1 LFILM
6 VVSVA
11 TSMVNWIVLTAPAGL
26 AVDDGV
32 AGLVEDFTGAGVVDA
47 FAEVGLAAEDVGLM
61 TVDED
66 LLPPGVPELP
76 SARILAAACS
86 AKVTM

>member
-1 LFILM
+1 
-6 VVSVA
+6 VVD
-11 TSMVNWIVLTAPAGL
+11 WLGLTAPAGL

-32 AGLVEDFTGAGVVDA
+32 AGLAEDFTGVTVVDA

-61 TVDED
+61 AEDEG
-66 LLPPGVPELP
+66 LLPPGEPELP